1 MSYREQFNRL
11 STEELLGYLELDL
24 ASEAKPALLQVLAA
38 RAVSAETIEQI
49 LAGQLARLE
58 QQRQQQKR
66 LASPWA
72 RLAAL
77 AIDLGASMLLFG
89 ILGAYLAPHVPAYAE
104 LTVGALAWIYM
115 LFRDAIPGQSL
126 GKRLLRLR
134 VVRMPDE
141 RAMTLLSS
149 FLRNL
154 PLLLCIVIDAL
165 FMTGE
170 RGMRLGDRL
179 ARTIV
184 LRAGP
189 VGARIRPAS
198 SRPARQNP

>member
-1 MSYREQFNRL
+1 MSYCERFNRL

-38 RAVSAETIEQI
+38 RGVSAETIEQI

-58 QQRQQQKR
+58 QHRQEQKR
-66 LASPWA
+66 LAGPWA
-72 RLAAL
+72 RLAAF

-89 ILGAYLAPHVPAYAE
+89 ILGAYLEPYVPGYME
-104 LTVGALAWIYM
+104 LAIGALAWIYM
-115 LFRDAIPGQSL
+115 LFRDAMPGQSL

-134 VVRMPDE
+134 VVHMPGE

-154 PLLLCIVIDAL
+154 PLLLCTVIDAL

-184 LRAGP
+184 LRAEP
-189 VGARIRPAS
+189 AGARTRPAS
-198 SRPARQNP
+198 CPPAQQNP